1 MTINLFNSQIR
12 EAVNQ
17 NCAHKAISLFRQLK
31 QKGIEPNNFTFPF
44 ILKACAKLSNLH
56 YSQVIHTHVIK
67 SPFYSNVFVQTALLD
82 MCVKCHQLDIAY
94 NVFVKMPK
102 RDVTSWN
109 AMLLGFAQLGFSERV
124 FCMFREM
131 RFAGVFPDSVTLMG
145 VSGAISC
152 MKDLELAKSVHSFG
166 IRIGIHN
173 DVSVA
178 NTWISLYAK
187 CYDLAMAESVFNG
200 IEVGLRSVV
209 SWNSMIAGYAYLEKR
224 IDALNSYKRML
235 HDGFMPDISTIVT
248 LLSSCLQPEAV
259 RQGMQVHSHGIR
271 FGCDS
276 EIHVA
281 NTLISMYS
289 KFGDVYSARCLF
301 DSMCNRSC
309 VTWTSMIS
317 GYAEKG
323 NMDEALKLF
332 NAMEAAGEKPD
343 LVTVLSVISGCGQT
357 GILEVGK
364 WIHVYADSNCLKH
377 NVVVCNALIDMYAK
391 CGSIDDAWDLFNTM
405 PDRTVVTWTTMIA
418 GCALNGLF
426 KESLDLFYQ
435 MIDFGLK
442 PNHVTFLSILQA
454 CTHGGFL
461 DKGWECFNMMT
472 KIYKLNP
479 GLDHYSCM
487 ADLLGRKGKLKE
499 ALEFIKGMPV
509 KPDAAIWSA
518 LLTACRIHCNV
529 EMGEHA
535 ARHLFE
541 MEPHVSFPYVEMA
554 NIYASAGIWDGVAR
568 IRTIMKSKRVLKSPG
583 QSLVEVNGK
592 AHAFTVEDRGH
603 LDMEVVYAVLD
614 GLVLQSKEEEFLPH
628 PAVSP
633 GCELEASINL
643 NM

>member
-332 NAMEAAGEKPD
+332 NAMEAAG
-343 LVTVLSVISGCGQT
+343 
-357 GILEVGK
+357 
-364 WIHVYADSNCLKH
+364 
-377 NVVVCNALIDMYAK
+377 
-391 CGSIDDAWDLFNTM
+391 
-405 PDRTVVTWTTMIA
+405 
-418 GCALNGLF
+418 CALNGLF